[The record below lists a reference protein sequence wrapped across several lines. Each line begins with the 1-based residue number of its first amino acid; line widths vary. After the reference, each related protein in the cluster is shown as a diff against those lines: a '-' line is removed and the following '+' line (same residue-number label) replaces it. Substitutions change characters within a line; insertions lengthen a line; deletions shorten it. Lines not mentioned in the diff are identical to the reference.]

1 VTAAAADWP
10 GFIAT
15 GTSGTPIRR
24 FLVYGERNSGT
35 NFVDALLRQN
45 FPALEAER
53 GDSGRNWFLYG
64 WKHGFPTMIA
74 APPDMLA
81 VVMVRDP
88 VAWVG
93 SLHAKPW
100 HAGRRLRGLPIAD
113 FIRAEWVS
121 VIDDRGFGVRK
132 GDPRWGQE
140 LLWDR
145 DPATGLR
152 FQNVLRLRNAKTAG
166 FLRMCGMFGNHA
178 VVRYEDAARDAAG
191 LVQAVA
197 SRFGMVQ
204 AAEFSPVVAERG
216 NARSG
221 SYRPKAYADL
231 SPEDLA
237 FLWSELDRDQEARL
251 GYRPG

>member
-1 VTAAAADWP
+1 VTGVAADWP
-10 GFIAT
+10 GLIAT

-35 NFVDALLRQN
+35 NFADALLRQN
-45 FPALEAER
+45 FPGLEAER
-53 GDSGRNWFLYG
+53 GDSGRSGFRYG

-88 VAWVG
+88 VTWVG

-100 HAGRRLRGLPIAD
+100 HAGRRLRGLPISD

-152 FQNVLRLRNAKTAG
+152 FRNVLKLRTAKTAG
-166 FLRMCGMFGNHA
+166 FLRLADMFRNHSI
-178 VVRYEDAARDAAG
+178 VRYEDAAADPAG

-197 SRFGMVQ
+197 ARFGMVQ
-204 AAEFSPVVAERG
+204 TADFAPVVAERG

-221 SYRPKAYADL
+221 SYQPKVYAELDAADL
-231 SPEDLA
+231 G

-251 GYRPG
+251 GYAPG